1 MSINQIIQYQPI
13 INIGCLGSVSDGKST
28 LVANLL
34 TSPLMYCGYF
44 DAIFLLIGSLD
55 DIYDD
60 LIEKK
65 IINKNSK
72 LKI

>member
-1 MSINQIIQYQPI
+1 
-13 INIGCLGSVSDGKST
+13 
-28 LVANLL
+28 
-34 TSPLMYCGYF
+34 
-44 DAIFLLIGSLD
+44 LD

-72 LKI
+72 LKIWIKKKTLGDNI